1 MARFLGKTVG
11 SADIGLLVLRLT
23 VSSMMLIH
31 GYGKLLKV
39 LSGNWRFA
47 NPIGIGAGPSLIL
60 TTAAEFF
67 CMLLLIV
74 GFKTRLAVLPPLITM
89 LVAALVVHSG
99 DPWGDKELAVLYASI
114 FSVLL
119 ITGAGNL
126 SLDGS
131 HRERRSRPPL
141 R

>member
-11 SADIGLLVLRLT
+11 SADIGILVLRLT

-67 CMLLLIV
+67 CMLLIC
-74 GFKTRLAVLPPLITM
+74 F
-89 LVAALVVHSG
+89 
-99 DPWGDKELAVLYASI
+99 
-114 FSVLL
+114 FSLFSYTVYRINDVNSYLL
-119 ITGAGNL
+119 I
-126 SLDGS
+126 
-131 HRERRSRPPL
+131 HKI
-141 R
+141 